1 MLLKL
6 FCKHFDQNKTI
17 LGLQVTATHNFITR
31 LQETKFYEWLIQFG
45 DMSHNHVGGRL
56 QGE

>member
-6 FCKHFDQNKTI
+6 FYKHFDQNKTI
-17 LGLQVTATHNFITR
+17 LGLKVTATHNFITR
-31 LQETKFYEWLIQFG
+31 LQETKVCEWLIQFR
-45 DMSHNHVGGRL
+45 DMCHNHVGGRL